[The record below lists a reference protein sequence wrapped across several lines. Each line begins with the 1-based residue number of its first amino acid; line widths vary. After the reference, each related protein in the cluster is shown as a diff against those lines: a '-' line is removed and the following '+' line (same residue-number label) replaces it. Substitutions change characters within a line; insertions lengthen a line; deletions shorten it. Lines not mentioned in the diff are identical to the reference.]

1 MNSNANIPL
10 PRLGLG
16 TVAFGRNWGLK
27 YARRARLPSDAELD
41 QLLGTALDLGVT
53 LLDTAPAY
61 GTSEERLG
69 QLLRQW
75 PGRFLLS
82 TKVGETS
89 TPAGSSFDFSPTA
102 IRASVERSLRRLQVE
117 RLDFVF
123 LHSNGDDE
131 AALAGLETLC
141 ELRDEGKLGQPGLS
155 SKTVTG
161 GLAALDRDA
170 ALMLTYNPVDRSQEP
185 VLNAAVGRVPVLIN
199 RIASKPRPIGIS

>member
-16 TVAFGRNWGLK
+16 TVAFGRDWGLK

-89 TPAGSSFDFSPTA
+89 TSRPQPFAPASSAASGDCKSKDSISSSSIQAVMTRRPSPA
-102 IRASVERSLRRLQVE
+102 SKRSASYEMRASSVSQASRAKPSPAASPRS
-117 RLDFVF
+117 
-123 LHSNGDDE
+123 
-131 AALAGLETLC
+131 T
-141 ELRDEGKLGQPGLS
+141 
-155 SKTVTG
+155 TT
-161 GLAALDRDA
+161 
-170 ALMLTYNPVDRSQEP
+170 
-185 VLNAAVGRVPVLIN
+185 
-199 RIASKPRPIGIS
+199 RP